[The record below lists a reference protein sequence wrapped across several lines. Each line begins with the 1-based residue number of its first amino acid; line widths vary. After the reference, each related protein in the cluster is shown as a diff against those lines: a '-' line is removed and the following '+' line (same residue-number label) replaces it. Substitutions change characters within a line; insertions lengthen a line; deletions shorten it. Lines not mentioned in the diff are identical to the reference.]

1 LNRLGFKPCL
11 TLNID
16 DYPHRIGF
24 MKRHYFPFFLIP
36 TVLAIA
42 MVFLIEA
49 GAVSSPESEEAEK
62 VFVIRLE
69 GPINPGTAGFLS
81 SSIEKAQ
88 EGGGQALLVELDTP
102 GGLGES
108 MRTMVKAIMNA
119 PLPIIIYVSP
129 SGAQAASAG
138 VMVTM
143 AADVAAMAPGT
154 NIGAA
159 HPVAAG
165 GKDIEGEMAQ
175 KIVNDMI
182 AFAQSIAK
190 QRGRNVEWAKEAVEK
205 SVSVSAAEAVELNVV
220 DLTAESRTVLLQNI
234 DGRKIKRGTVEFTLR
249 TAGAEVVELE
259 ETLRD
264 RILKTLANPN
274 IAYIL
279 MMLGLAGLYFELS
292 NPGAVLPGVIGGICL
307 ILAFYSFQ
315 TLPVNYA
322 GVLLILLGVV
332 LFILEIKVTSYGV
345 LSIGGLISLTLG
357 SLMLFKSPY
366 EYMRVS
372 LSVLIPVVATV
383 AGFFLVVTGLVVR
396 AQVRRSPTGTEGLI
410 GLKGPVKEWAEGRG
424 KVFVHGEWW
433 HAFGEDNLIPGE
445 EIEVV
450 GAEGML
456 LRVRRR
462 NFPPSAA
469 SGGEPKTD

>member
-1 LNRLGFKPCL
+1 
-11 TLNID
+11 
-16 DYPHRIGF
+16 
-24 MKRHYFPFFLIP
+24 MKGHFFRF
-36 TVLAIA
+36 VLALA
-42 MVFLIEA
+42 GLTAALVFLIETQ
-49 GAVSSPESEEAEK
+49 AVSSPENEEQGR

-81 SSIEKAQ
+81 SSIEKAH
-88 EGGGQALLVELDTP
+88 EEGGQALLVELDTP

-119 PLPIIIYVSP
+119 PLPIIIYVAP

-138 VMVTM
+138 VMITM

-159 HPVAAG
+159 HPVGAG
-165 GKDIEGEMAQ
+165 GQDIEGEMAQ

-182 AFAQSIAK
+182 AFAQGVAR

-205 SVSVSAAEAVELNVV
+205 SVSVSAVEAVELNVV
-220 DLTAESRTVLLQNI
+220 DLTADSRTVLLQNI
-234 DGRKIKRGTVEFTLR
+234 DGRKIKRGTMEFTLK

-292 NPGAVLPGVIGGICL
+292 NPGSILPGVIGGICL

-322 GVLLILLGVV
+322 GVLLILLGVI
-332 LFILEIKVTSYGV
+332 LFILEIKVASYGM
-345 LSIGGLISLTLG
+345 LSIGGLLSLTLG
-357 SLMLFKSPY
+357 SLMLFQSPY
-366 EYMRVS
+366 ESMRVS
-372 LSVLIPVVATV
+372 LSVLIPVTAAV

-396 AQVRRSPTGTEGLI
+396 AQVRPPLTGSEGLI
-410 GLKGPVKEWAEGRG
+410 GSKGPVKEWAEGKG

-433 HAFGEDNLIPGE
+433 HAFGEENLVPGE

-450 GAEGML
+450 GAEGMR

-462 NFPPSAA
+462 PLPPAVA
-469 SGGEPKTD
+469 SGGEPKVD

>member
-1 LNRLGFKPCL
+1 
-11 TLNID
+11 
-16 DYPHRIGF
+16 
-24 MKRHYFPFFLIP
+24 MKRHFSRLVLILAGLVAAVIFL
-36 TVLAIA
+36 V
-42 MVFLIEA
+42 EA
-49 GAVSSPESEEAEK
+49 GAVSSPESEEAGK
-62 VFVIRLE
+62 IFVIKLE

-81 SSIEKAQ
+81 GSIEKAF
-88 EGGGQALLVELDTP
+88 EAGGQALVVELDTP

-119 PLPIIIYVSP
+119 PLPIIVYVSP

-138 VMVTM
+138 VMITM

-182 AFAQSIAK
+182 AFAQGIAK

-220 DLTAESRTVLLQNI
+220 DLTAESRTVLLEKIN
-234 DGRKIKRGTVEFTLR
+234 GRKIKRGAMEFTLR

-322 GVLLILLGVV
+322 GVLLVLLGVI
-332 LFILEIKVTSYGV
+332 LFILEIKVASYGI

-396 AQVRRSPTGTEGLI
+396 AQVRGSPTGTEGLI
-410 GLKGPVKEWAEGRG
+410 GSKGPVKEWSGDRG

-433 HAFGEDNLIPGE
+433 HAFGEENLVPGE

-450 GAEGML
+450 EAEGMR

-462 NFPPSAA
+462 HLPPAAA
-469 SGGEPKTD
+469 SGGEPKAD